1 MKTYHTCLMVF
12 LLWACNK
19 KNTEPLSDLEL
30 NKIKWEAL
38 AIDTYTYTFQITCFC
53 LIEAI
58 LPKSVEVSNS
68 KIITVNQVAY
78 DSEAH
83 WGVMTIPQLFDRI
96 EQAEENNS
104 FVIEVSYHPEKGY
117 PTSLYIDEEEMMA
130 DEEMGYMVSDLS
142 Y

>member
-1 MKTYHTCLMVF
+1 MKTYLSCLMVF

-38 AIDTYTYTFQITCFC
+38 AIDSYTYTFQITCFC
-53 LIEAI
+53 LIEAT
-58 LPKSVEVSNS
+58 LPKSVEVSNG
-68 KIITVNQVAY
+68 KIITVNKVAY

-104 FVIEVSYHPEKGY
+104 FVTEVSYHPEKGY

-130 DEEMGYMVSDLS
+130 DEEMGYMISDLS